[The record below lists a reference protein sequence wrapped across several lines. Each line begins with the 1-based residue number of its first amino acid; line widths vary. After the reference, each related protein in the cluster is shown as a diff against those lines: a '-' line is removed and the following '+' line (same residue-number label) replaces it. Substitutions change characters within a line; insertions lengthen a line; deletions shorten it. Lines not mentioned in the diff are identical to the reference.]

1 MPCFFKT
8 MGLLSLLHGKWTLIY
23 VSADKMVELVG
34 WGFVIGPS
42 VNDVCEKVTFRV
54 SEGN

>member
-1 MPCFFKT
+1 MPCFSRQWVGNHFYKA
-8 MGLLSLLHGKWTLIY
+8 KWTLIY

-34 WGFVIGPS
+34 WGSVIGLS